1 MSFELVEFAPPRQL
15 KRYVAE
21 TNSLIMRRS
30 ILLTCLLS
38 LCAVAFA
45 AQAERTPTTLVMARN
60 VQRLEPRWRYVG
72 GWCTCPP
79 TVPRQVWRDNAM
91 WERTDKRG
99 RREFVDVEIVKAS
112 SSDETADWMRQFGGA
127 KSSSCR
133 VETYPLGD
141 EGFLLSC
148 PRSFK
153 SQLNYRK
160 GPFLIQVRGDSQT
173 LVERFAK
180 YTLHAVPAT

>member
-1 MSFELVEFAPPRQL
+1 
-15 KRYVAE
+15 
-21 TNSLIMRRS
+21 
-30 ILLTCLLS
+30 
-38 LCAVAFA
+38 
-45 AQAERTPTTLVMARN
+45 
-60 VQRLEPRWRYVG
+60 
-72 GWCTCPP
+72 
-79 TVPRQVWRDNAM
+79 VWRDNAT

-141 EGFLLSC
+141 EGFLLTC
-148 PRSFK
+148 TRSFK

-160 GPFLIQVRGDSQT
+160 GLFLVRVLGDSPT

-180 YTLHAVPAT
+180 YTLSVVPAT